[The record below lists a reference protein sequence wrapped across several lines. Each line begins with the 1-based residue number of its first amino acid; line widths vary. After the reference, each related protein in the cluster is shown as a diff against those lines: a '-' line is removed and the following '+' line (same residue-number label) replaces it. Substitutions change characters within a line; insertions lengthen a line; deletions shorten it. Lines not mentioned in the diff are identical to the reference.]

1 MKKIAIL
8 LSLIISVS
16 ATQLKVPSAY
26 STIQSAIDASSN
38 GDTVSVAA
46 GTYTEN
52 INRFS
57 YCVND
62 FRRKSRTDDT
72 MNPRI

>member
-8 LSLIISVS
+8 LSLIVSVS

-52 INRFS
+52 INNNGKN
-57 YCVND
+57 ND
-62 FRRKSRTDDT
+62 VLGDEK
-72 MNPRI
+72 